1 MAKLGQPGL
10 TVPQKQE
17 VQARWVAGESNE
29 AIAAA
34 LGRSTRQIERI
45 RTEDGGS
52 GAGLARP
59 SWPTTSAEATRPE
72 YLYPAG

>member
-34 LGRSTRQIERI
+34 LGRSGCLRWRHCPGPS
-45 RTEDGGS
+45 RRC
-52 GAGLARP
+52 RP
-59 SWPTTSAEATRPE
+59 SSAAAA
-72 YLYPAG
+72 AGDVPCPVS

>member
-10 TVPQKQE
+10 TVPQTQE

-34 LGRSTRQIERI
+34 LGQGVSVAPTDYRPCRGPGRHRSV
-45 RTEDGGS
+45 GG
-52 GAGLARP
+52 GDI
-59 SWPTTSAEATRPE
+59 
-72 YLYPAG
+72 